1 MIPQL
6 SQSLI
11 DEFNLVK
18 IYREIDDT
26 GLISDRPEY
35 GFRDFNP
42 ETGHLLWFYEN
53 GSFGMAKQIYMNND
67 YRHFWWGYAGS
78 INFQT
83 ENEVRNHLYHLRA
96 SIKKRIKEGKDRLAR
111 QKLIDM
117 EKDFV

>member
-1 MIPQL
+1 MITQL

-18 IYREIDDT
+18 IDREVDELV
-26 GLISDRPEY
+26 GERPEY
-35 GFRDFNP
+35 GFRDFSP

-67 YRHFWWGYAGS
+67 YYHFWWGYAGS

-96 SIKKRIKEGKDRLAR
+96 SIKKRIKEGKERLAR
-111 QKLIDM
+111 QKLINM
-117 EKDFV
+117 QKDFV

>member
-1 MIPQL
+1 MIAQL

-18 IYREIDDT
+18 IEYDESSGRNVC
-26 GLISDRPEY
+26 DRPEY
-35 GFRDFNP
+35 GFRDFSP
-42 ETGHLLWFYEN
+42 DSGHLLWFYEN

-67 YRHFWWGYAGS
+67 YSHFWWGYAGS

-96 SIKKRIKEGKDRLAR
+96 SIKKRIKEGKERLAR
-111 QKLIDM
+111 QKLINM
-117 EKDFV
+117 QKDFV

>member
-1 MIPQL
+1 MAQL

-18 IYREIDDT
+18 IDREVDNV
-26 GLISDRPEY
+26 LFSDRPEY
-35 GFRDFNP
+35 GFRDFSP

-53 GSFGMAKQIYMNND
+53 GSIGMAKQIYMNTD
-67 YRHFWWGYAGS
+67 YSHFWWGYAGS

-96 SIKKRIKEGKDRLAR
+96 SIKKRIKEGKERIAR
-111 QKLIDM
+111 QKLINM

>member
-1 MIPQL
+1 MIAQL

-18 IYREIDDT
+18 IDYDSDIDP
-26 GLISDRPEY
+26 PEY
-35 GFRDFNP
+35 GFSAFVPDS
-42 ETGHLLWFYEN
+42 GHLLWFYDN

-67 YRHFWWGYAGS
+67 ETHFWWGYAGS

-96 SIKKRIKEGKDRLAR
+96 SIKKIIKEGKERVAR
-111 QKLIDM
+111 QKFIKM

>member
-1 MIPQL
+1 MAQL

-18 IYREIDDT
+18 IYREIDK
-26 GLISDRPEY
+26 LVFDRPEY
-35 GFRDFNP
+35 GFRDFIP

-67 YRHFWWGYAGS
+67 YSHFWWGYAGS

-96 SIKKRIKEGKDRLAR
+96 SIKKRIKEGKERIAR
-111 QKLIDM
+111 QKLINM